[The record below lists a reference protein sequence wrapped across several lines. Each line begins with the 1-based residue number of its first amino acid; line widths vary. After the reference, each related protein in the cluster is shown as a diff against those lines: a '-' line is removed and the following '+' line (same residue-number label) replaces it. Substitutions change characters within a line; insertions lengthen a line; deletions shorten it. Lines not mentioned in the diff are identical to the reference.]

1 MKNPQVAEMVKK
13 MSPKEKRAYIWEY
26 YKIHIISGL
35 MLIFFI
41 VFTIHS
47 MLTKQE
53 EYYNITYI
61 GNYIGQTNL
70 DTAKNNINKAVL
82 NNDKKKVVTLAS
94 VFVDKNSINSNPQM
108 LEKLSAQI
116 TAKDIDIAIVNKNFF
131 DHSFSSGIFY
141 NLESL
146 NGFSSLTKS
155 NYKFLT
161 KTKSGH
167 LGTYGIYIENSNILN
182 GLLSKDD
189 DNILVVIATSGRK
202 SKAVRIIKTLLN
214 K

>member
-26 YKIHIISGL
+26 YKIHIIGGL
-35 MLIFFI
+35 ILVLFI
-41 VFTIHS
+41 VITLHS
-47 MLTKQE
+47 MLTKQN

-61 GNYIGQTNL
+61 GNYIGQSNL
-70 DTAKNNINKAVL
+70 DTAKNKINKTVL
-82 NNDKKKVVTLAS
+82 NNDKKNVVTLGS
-94 VFVDKNSINSNPQM
+94 VFNDKNSLNSNPQT
-108 LEKLSAQI
+108 LEKLAAQI
-116 TAKDIDIAIVNKNFF
+116 TAKDIDIAIVNKKFF
-131 DHSFSSGIFY
+131 DSNFSSGIFY

-146 NGFSSLTKS
+146 NDFSSLKKS

-167 LGTYGIYIENSNILN
+167 LGTYGIYIENSNVLN
-182 GLLSKDD
+182 SLLSKND
-189 DNILVVIATSGRK
+189 DNILVVISTSDRK
-202 SKAVRIIKTLLN
+202 SKAVKIIKTLLT